1 MSIPVEEG
9 STGNPC
15 ISLDSFS
22 FLISPLPLSL
32 VTSKSMIQNI
42 IPRAI
47 LATLGRTIS
56 LCNVNTMARG
66 ILEYQRRHARIWLVN
81 GFGRPVLLSKKQ
93 LTVAHQDSI
102 LTLPLMAL
110 VKMKWTDSKLPTF
123 QLQCIISCLFM
134 KVQPQDAHNF
144 ARVYQTIL
152 PKLA

>member
-1 MSIPVEEG
+1 M
-9 STGNPC
+9 
-15 ISLDSFS
+15 
-22 FLISPLPLSL
+22 
-32 VTSKSMIQNI
+32 Q
-42 IPRAI
+42 
-47 LATLGRTIS
+47 
-56 LCNVNTMARG
+56 
-66 ILEYQRRHARIWLVN
+66 RHARIWPVN

-102 LTLPLMAL
+102 LTLPLMAP

-123 QLQCIISCLFM
+123 QLQCITSCLFM